1 MSKEY
6 LSAKYDADTLTVD
19 FVAGDGSH
27 LLRSGGTVAW
37 RFNNPG
43 NLRPGKKG
51 VLIYGAIGIGDTK
64 TNKSFL
70 IFSSYEE
77 GRKQKKALLRS
88 RYNERTIYTMLTG
101 IDDGKG
107 KLIYGYAPKTDSND
121 PEKYAEV
128 ISKHTGLP
136 TTTKLSDMT
145 DAQLE
150 SMMDAMEKHEGFH
163 GKKETRKEK
172 EVPATNI
179 VVTDGAKPK
188 ADLPVKV
195 EIAGKAHETKT
206 DKSGRVPT
214 IVHMTPG
221 EQVKIFLAAVDGQ
234 WKKAHEFV
242 MAQES
247 KTLALIHSLDIF
259 SGTTEVKK
267 KAEPKAPAAP
277 AARAATLYVVQ
288 PGDTAGRIA
297 KDFGTT
303 VAEIQRDNPH
313 IKNIARIFP
322 GDKLSVH
329 GKAAAKQ
336 AKAGGATKP
345 APLPQAPKKAAP
357 PAAPAAPAAPP
368 AAKTAPQAAP
378 PKPAAKPP
386 APPAA
391 KKPEPPKQA
400 PAKPAEPARS
410 KEGSG
415 APLALIPV
423 DQKRAPWMAI
433 AIEEAKKWAGKTES
447 TITKTSNYHKLTG
460 AGFLTSL
467 EGKDNAWCA
476 SFVTYCLTN
485 AQPAYSKWKNSFRAR
500 AIALDATFVEI
511 KEPVYG
517 AIMLQGTHHVAFVYA
532 KDGDSY
538 ACLGGNQSDQINFTP
553 FKKGLR
559 FFVPIAYSEFAKKEI
574 KDGKSL
580 VNHSCADL
588 NKAFG
593 ISLHKKE
600 GDATR

>member
-1 MSKEY
+1 MTKEY

-19 FVAGDGSH
+19 YVAGDGSH

-88 RYNERTIYTMLTG
+88 RYNDRTIYTMLTG

-107 KLIYGYAPKTDSND
+107 KLIYGYAPKTDNND
-121 PEKYAEV
+121 PVKYAEV
-128 ISKHTGLP
+128 ISKHTGMP
-136 TTTKLSDMT
+136 TTTKLSDMS
-145 DAQLE
+145 DAQIE

-163 GKKETRKEK
+163 GKKDTRKEK

-179 VVTDGAKPK
+179 VITDGAKPK
-188 ADLPVKV
+188 AGLPVKV
-195 EIAGKAHETKT
+195 EIAGKTHETKT

-214 IVHMTPG
+214 IVHTSVG
-221 EQVKIFLAAVDGQ
+221 SQVSVFLAAMDGQ
-234 WKKAHEFV
+234 WKKAHDFV
-242 MAQES
+242 MSQES

-259 SGTTEVKK
+259 SASTEVKK
-267 KAEPKAPAAP
+267 IEKKAAAAP
-277 AARAATLYVVQ
+277 RTPTLYVVQ
-288 PGDTAGRIA
+288 PGDTAGKIA
-297 KDFGTT
+297 KVFGTT
-303 VAEIQRDNPH
+303 VAAIQRDNPH

-322 GDKLSVH
+322 GDKLSIH
-329 GKAAAKQ
+329 GKASAKP
-336 AKAGGATKP
+336 ANAGGASKP
-345 APLPQAPKKAAP
+345 APLPQAPKKAPAQP
-357 PAAPAAPAAPP
+357 ATKAAPSPP
-368 AAKTAPQAAP
+368 HKAVT
-378 PKPAAKPP
+378 
-386 APPAA
+386 
-391 KKPEPPKQA
+391 
-400 PAKPAEPARS
+400 PAESARS

-415 APLALIPV
+415 APLALIQV
-423 DQKRAPWMAI
+423 DQKRAPWMAV
-433 AIEEAKKWAGKTES
+433 AIEEAKKWAGKTEG
-447 TITKTSNYHKLTG
+447 TITKSRNYHSLTG
-460 AGFLTSL
+460 ASFLKSL

-476 SFVTYCLTN
+476 SFISYCLTKS
-485 AQPAYSKWKNSFRAR
+485 QPAYSKWKNSFRAR
-500 AIALDATFVEI
+500 AVALDATFAEI

-517 AIMLQGTHHVAFVYA
+517 AIMLQGTHHVAFIYA

-553 FKKGLR
+553 FKKSLR
-559 FFVPIAYSEFAKKEI
+559 FFVPLAYLEFAKKEI

-580 VNHSCADL
+580 AKHSCSEL

>member
-1 MSKEY
+1 MTKEF

-19 FVAGDGSH
+19 YVAGDGSH

-88 RYNERTIYTMLTG
+88 RYNDRTIYTMLTG

-121 PEKYAEV
+121 PEKYATV

-136 TTTKLSDMT
+136 TTTKLSSMT

-214 IVHMTPG
+214 IVHLTPG
-221 EQVKIFLAAVDGQ
+221 EQVKIFLTAVDGQ

-267 KAEPKAPAAP
+267 KGETKAPAAP
-277 AARAATLYVVQ
+277 AARTPTQYVVQ

-297 KDFGTT
+297 KDFETT
-303 VAEIQRDNPH
+303 VAELQRDNPH

-329 GKAAAKQ
+329 GKASAKQ

-345 APLPQAPKKAAP
+345 APLPQAPKKSAP
-357 PAAPAAPAAPP
+357 E
-368 AAKTAPQAAP
+368 
-378 PKPAAKPP
+378 
-386 APPAA
+386 

-423 DQKRAPWMAI
+423 DQKRAPWMAV

-500 AIALDATFVEI
+500 AVALDATFVEI

-538 ACLGGNQSDQINFTP
+538 ACLGGNQSDQVNFTP
-553 FKKGLR
+553 FKKSLR

>member
-1 MSKEY
+1 MTKEY

-19 FVAGDGSH
+19 YVAGDGSH

-88 RYNERTIYTMLTG
+88 RYNDRTIYTMLTG

-121 PEKYAEV
+121 PEQYAAV
-128 ISKHTGLP
+128 ISKHTGMP

-172 EVPATNI
+172 LVPATNI

-206 DKSGRVPT
+206 DKSGRVPA
-214 IVHMTPG
+214 IVHLIPG
-221 EQVKIFLAAVDGQ
+221 EQVKVFLASIDGQ
-234 WKKAHEFV
+234 WKKAHEFI

-259 SGTTEVKK
+259 SATTEVKK
-267 KAEPKAPAAP
+267 AETKAPAAP
-277 AARAATLYVVQ
+277 AARTPTLYVVQ

-303 VAEIQRDNPH
+303 VAEIKRDNPH
-313 IKNIARIFP
+313 IKDIARIFP
-322 GDKLSVH
+322 GDKLNVH
-329 GKAAAKQ
+329 GKASAKP
-336 AKAGGATKP
+336 AKSGGATKP
-345 APLPQAPKKAAP
+345 APLPQAPKKAA
-357 PAAPAAPAAPP
+357 AAPAQPAP
-368 AAKTAPQAAP
+368 
-378 PKPAAKPP
+378 KPP
-386 APPAA
+386 ATPPA
-391 KKPEPPKQA
+391 KKQEPPKQA

-423 DQKRAPWMAI
+423 DQKRAPWMAV
-433 AIEEAKKWAGKTES
+433 AIEEAKKWAGKTEG

-485 AQPAYSKWKNSFRAR
+485 SQPAYSKWKNSFRAR
-500 AIALDATFVEI
+500 AVALDDTFVEI
-511 KEPVYG
+511 KEAVYG

-553 FKKGLR
+553 FKKSLR
-559 FFVPIAYSEFAKKEI
+559 FFVPLAYSEFAKKEI
-574 KDGKSL
+574 KEGKSL

-593 ISLHKKE
+593 ISLHKKD

>member
-1 MSKEY
+1 MTKEY

-19 FVAGDGSH
+19 YVAGDGSH

-88 RYNERTIYTMLTG
+88 RYNDRTIYTMLTG

-121 PEKYAEV
+121 PEKYAAV

-136 TTTKLSDMT
+136 TTTKLSSMT

-172 EVPATNI
+172 LVPATNI
-179 VVTDGAKPK
+179 VITDGAKPK

-195 EIAGKAHETKT
+195 EIAGKTHETKT

-214 IVHMTPG
+214 IVHLTPG
-221 EQVKIFLAAVDGQ
+221 EQVKVFLTALDGQ
-234 WKKAHEFV
+234 WKKAHEFI
-242 MAQES
+242 MEQES

-259 SGTTEVKK
+259 SATTEVKK
-267 KAEPKAPAAP
+267 KAETKVPAAP
-277 AARAATLYVVQ
+277 AARTPTLYVVQ

-297 KDFGTT
+297 KDFETT

-322 GDKLSVH
+322 GDKLSIH

-345 APLPQAPKKAAP
+345 TPLAQAPKKAAP
-357 PAAPAAPAAPP
+357 PAKKQQQPQQPA
-368 AAKTAPQAAP
+368 
-378 PKPAAKPP
+378 
-386 APPAA
+386 
-391 KKPEPPKQA
+391 
-400 PAKPAEPARS
+400 AKPAEPARS

-415 APLALIPV
+415 SPLALIPV
-423 DQKRAPWMAI
+423 DQKRAPWMAVAI
-433 AIEEAKKWAGKTES
+433 AEAKKWAGKTES

-460 AGFLTSL
+460 GGFLTSL

-476 SFVTYCLTN
+476 SFVSYCLIN

-500 AIALDATFVEI
+500 AVALDATFVEI

-517 AIMLQGTHHVAFVYA
+517 AIMLQGTHHVSFVYA

-553 FKKGLR
+553 FKKSLR
-559 FFVPIAYSEFAKKEI
+559 FFVPLAYSEFAKKEI

-580 VNHSCADL
+580 ANHTCAEL

>member
-1 MSKEY
+1 MTKEY

-121 PEKYAEV
+121 PEKYAAV

-150 SMMDAMEKHEGFH
+150 SMMDAMERHEGFH
-163 GKKETRKEK
+163 GKKDTRKEK
-172 EVPATNI
+172 VVPATNI

-214 IVHMTPG
+214 IVHLTPG
-221 EQVKIFLAAVDGQ
+221 EQVKVFLTAIDGQ
-234 WKKAHEFV
+234 WKKAHEFI

-259 SGTTEVKK
+259 SATTEVKK
-267 KAEPKAPAAP
+267 KPETRAPAGP
-277 AARAATLYVVQ
+277 VARMPTLYVVQ

-329 GKAAAKQ
+329 GKAPAKQ
-336 AKAGGATKP
+336 PKAGGATKP
-345 APLPQAPKKAAP
+345 APLPQLPKKAEAP
-357 PAAPAAPAAPP
+357 PP
-368 AAKTAPQAAP
+368 AAKSTPQAA
-378 PKPAAKPP
+378 PKPAAKKP
-386 APPAA
+386 APPQPA
-391 KKPEPPKQA
+391 Q
-400 PAKPAEPARS
+400 AKPAEPARS

-415 APLALIPV
+415 APLALIQV
-423 DQKRAPWMAI
+423 DQKRAPWMAV
-433 AIEEAKKWAGKTES
+433 AVAEAKKWAGKTEG

-476 SFVTYCLTN
+476 SFVSYCLTN
-485 AQPAYSKWKNSFRAR
+485 AAPAYSKWKNSFRAR
-500 AIALDATFVEI
+500 AVALDATFVEI

-553 FKKGLR
+553 FKKSLR
-559 FFVPIAYSEFAKKEI
+559 FFVPLAYSEFAKKEI
-574 KDGKSL
+574 KDGNSL
-580 VNHSCADL
+580 AKHSCADL

-593 ISLHKKE
+593 ISMHKKD